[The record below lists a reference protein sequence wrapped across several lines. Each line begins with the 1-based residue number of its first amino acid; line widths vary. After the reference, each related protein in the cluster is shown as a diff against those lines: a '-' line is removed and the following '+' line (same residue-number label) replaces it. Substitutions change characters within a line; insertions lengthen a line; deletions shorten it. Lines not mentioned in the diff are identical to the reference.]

1 MYMGVVRVD
10 ISRRPDE
17 PFLTLIRG
25 EGFNGLFWRE
35 KVTGA

>member
-1 MYMGVVRVD
+1 MYMGEFAL
-10 ISRRPDE
+10 ISPVGQMS

>member
-1 MYMGVVRVD
+1 MYMEVVRVD
-10 ISRRPDE
+10 ISRWPGE
-17 PFLTLIRG
+17 PVSYANSG